1 MTDSDPR
8 GLGTRQKLHVV
19 LTAKLIAY
27 IASQGL
33 EMTWGETY
41 RAPAQALNNARLGI
55 GIANS
60 LHGLRLAVDLQL
72 FKAGVYLNGDSTG
85 AYTLAGTY
93 WKTLDP
99 LACWGG
105 DFAMRDYDH
114 FSITWQGVK

>member
-1 MTDSDPR
+1 MSDTDPR
-8 GLGTRQKLHVV
+8 GLHERQILHPKLA
-19 LTAKLIAY
+19 AKLIEY
-27 IASQGL
+27 VASQGL

-41 RAPAQALNNARLGI
+41 RPPAMAALNAASGA

-60 LHGLRLAVDLQL
+60 LHCLRLAVDLQL
-72 FKAGVYLNGDSTG
+72 FKDGTYLTDDTTG

-105 DFAMRDYDH
+105 DFARKDYDH
-114 FSITWQGVK
+114 FSIQWHGVK